1 MRFDV
6 ISLFPDLLK
15 EAFNYGI
22 TGRAL
27 QNKKVILNTFNP
39 REFSQ
44 DQNSKVDDP
53 PYGGGS
59 GMVMQVEP
67 MISAIQEAKK
77 KSTNPY
83 VILLSPQGKTF
94 NQNKAEEFSKLDH
107 LVLVCGRYEGLDQ
120 RIIDSEVDEECS
132 VGEYILSGGEIP
144 ALTIMDSVTRVIEGV
159 VGDPASIKYDTFSD
173 GLLKYPQYTRPKTSQ
188 YGDVPEVLL
197 SGDHKLIKRWRLK
210 QSLLKTKKNRPELLN
225 RRKFNSEEQELMEEI
240 NREQK
245 T

>member
-27 QNKKVILNTFNP
+27 QNKKVILNTFNT

-44 DQNSKVDDP
+44 DQNCKVDDP

-94 NQNKAEEFSKLDH
+94 NQNKVEEFSKLDH

-144 ALTIMDSVTRVIEGV
+144 ALTIKDSVTSVIEGV

-197 SGDHKLIKRWRLK
+197 SGDHK
-210 QSLLKTKKNRPELLN
+210 
-225 RRKFNSEEQELMEEI
+225 
-240 NREQK
+240 
-245 T
+245 